1 MISIRDIYK
10 SFDELEVLSGVSL
23 EIGRGETVVV
33 IGESGCGKTVLLRH
47 IIGLLKPDKGE
58 ILFDGE
64 NITGMNEEELNQVR
78 RRFGMLFQG
87 AALFDSMNVFENVAF
102 ALREHTEFSEE
113 KIREIVKQKLA
124 LVGLEGVED
133 KMPVE
138 LSGGMKK
145 RVGLARAIVLEPEVI
160 LYDEPTTGL
169 DPVRGD
175 TINELILKMHHT
187 LKITTVAVTHDMK
200 SAYKIAD
207 RIAMLHGGK
216 IIGEG
221 PPEEIKNTK
230 DEVVARFIQGR
241 AEELPLGL

>member
-1 MISIRDIYK
+1 LISIRNIYK
-10 SFDELEVLSGVSL
+10 SFNDLQVLSDVSL

-33 IGESGCGKTVLLRH
+33 IGESGCGKTVLLKH
-47 IIGLLKPDKGE
+47 MIGLLKPDLGE
-58 ILFDGE
+58 VFFDGE
-64 NITGMNEEELNQVR
+64 DIARMNEKELNQVR

-87 AALFDSMNVFENVAF
+87 AALFDSLNVFENVGF
-102 ALREHTEFSEE
+102 ALREHTKESEE
-113 KIREIVKQKLA
+113 KIRQIVREKLA
-124 LVGLEGVED
+124 LVGLEGIED
-133 KMPVE
+133 KMPLE

-187 LKITTVAVTHDMK
+187 LKVTTVAVTHDMK

-207 RIAMLHGGK
+207 RIAMLHQGK
-216 IIGEG
+216 IIAEG
-221 PPEEIKNTK
+221 TPEEIKNTR
-230 DEVVARFIQGR
+230 DEIVARFIEGR
-241 AEELPLGL
+241 AEKLPLGL

>member
-64 NITGMNEEELNQVR
+64 NITGMNEQELNQVR

-175 TINELILKMHHT
+175 TINELILKMNHT